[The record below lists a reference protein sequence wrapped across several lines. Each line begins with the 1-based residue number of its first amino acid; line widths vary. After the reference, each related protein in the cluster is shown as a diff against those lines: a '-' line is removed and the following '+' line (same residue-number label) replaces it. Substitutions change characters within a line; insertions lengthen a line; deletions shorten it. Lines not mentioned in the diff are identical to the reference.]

1 MYIVQHKAKVK
12 DVRVKS
18 ELKVLAETVLPQ
30 QTVYRVKDIRAKN
43 WASDTG
49 SDFLTWTTKKASFR
63 KFVKKGQL
71 GKIIC
76 LFWAIFNKK
85 PFVRKVLKFC
95 FV

>member
-43 WASDTG
+43 
-49 SDFLTWTTKKASFR
+49 
-63 KFVKKGQL
+63 
-71 GKIIC
+71 
-76 LFWAIFNKK
+76 
-85 PFVRKVLKFC
+85 
-95 FV
+95 